1 MRIYLVRHGK
11 AAQSG
16 YASDADRPLT
26 ERGQADVGRIARRMA
41 KAGIVLHQIRHSGLV
56 RAEQTAEIFGRA
68 LRPPGGVIAVAGLT
82 YDDPVEAL
90 ARDLHLEPEPV
101 MFVGHNPF
109 MEELASLLLT
119 GQPGHRPVWLTTS
132 GTACLEYDQGAWSL
146 RWLLIPEIVQKA
158 AKDS

>member
-1 MRIYLVRHGK
+1 MRVYLVRHGK

-16 YASDADRPLT
+16 YANDAERPLT
-26 ERGQADVGRIARRMA
+26 ERGQADVQRIARRMA
-41 KAGIVLHQIRHSGLV
+41 KAGITVHQIRHSGLV

-68 LRPPGGVIAVAGLT
+68 LRPPGGVIAVTGLT
-82 YDDPVEAL
+82 YDAPVEAL
-90 ARDLHLEPEPV
+90 ARALHLEPAPV

-119 GQPGHRPVWLTTS
+119 GQPGPRPVWFTTA
-132 GTACLEYDQGAWSL
+132 GTACFEYDQGAWSL

>member
-1 MRIYLVRHGK
+1 MRVYLVRHGK

-16 YASDADRPLT
+16 YANDAERPLT
-26 ERGQADVGRIARRMA
+26 ERGQADVQRIARRMA
-41 KAGIVLHQIRHSGLV
+41 KAGITVHQIRHSGLV

-68 LRPPGGVIAVAGLT
+68 LRPPGGVIAVTGLT
-82 YDDPVEAL
+82 YDAPVEAL
-90 ARDLHLEPEPV
+90 ARALHLEPAPV

-119 GQPGHRPVWLTTS
+119 GQPGPRPVWFTTA
-132 GTACLEYDQGAWSL
+132 GTACFEYDQGAWSL
-146 RWLLIPEIVQKA
+146 RWLLIPAIVQNA